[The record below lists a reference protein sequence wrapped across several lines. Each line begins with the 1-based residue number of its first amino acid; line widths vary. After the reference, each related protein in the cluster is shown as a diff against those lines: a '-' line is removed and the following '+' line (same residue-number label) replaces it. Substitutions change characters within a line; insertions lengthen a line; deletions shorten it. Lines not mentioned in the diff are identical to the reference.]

1 MASLSA
7 FVDAPSVSFLDDCK
21 KAQLVDIA
29 EHYKIAVVGS
39 KRKDEIKAVIVSSLF
54 EQGVLQK
61 SEFGVAGVVP
71 VVVQTASLTF
81 EQQKELLAMQFEQE
95 KLRLEEDR
103 LQLELRGQQQEEEK
117 RLEVE
122 KVLEVEKIKCERSVQ
137 GVIGDVEKMVA
148 IPAVVQSF
156 HQAPPIDL
164 QVRGDPRAPEWAN
177 VIIAEERVIGR
188 IRSGMVPDKKPVC
201 ADPDVGS
208 GFEPFITEAVVSVV
222 ETETGD
228 FVLSGMEMGL
238 IPVTRHTIVLDCEL
252 VRRVVYRPVKC
263 LLTRLFR
270 SVAMVN
276 MWSHCLISLRL

>member
-1 MASLSA
+1 MASLSV

-29 EHYKIAVVGS
+29 GHYKIAVVGS

-71 VVVQTASLTF
+71 VVVQTAGLTF

-95 KLRLEEDR
+95 KLELRLEQER
-103 LQLELRGQQQEEEK
+103 LQLQLELRGQQQEVEK

-122 KVLEVEKIKCERSVQ
+122 KVLEVEKMKCVT
-137 GVIGDVEKMVA
+137 GDVEKMVA

-156 HQAPPIDL
+156 HQAPPVDL

-188 IRSGMVPDKKPVC
+188 ISVRC
-201 ADPDVGS
+201 WNLRGS
-208 GFEPFITEAVVSVV
+208 
-222 ETETGD
+222 
-228 FVLSGMEMGL
+228 
-238 IPVTRHTIVLDCEL
+238 L
-252 VRRVVYRPVKC
+252 VFHHMLQP
-263 LLTRLFR
+263 
-270 SVAMVN
+270 
-276 MWSHCLISLRL
+276 